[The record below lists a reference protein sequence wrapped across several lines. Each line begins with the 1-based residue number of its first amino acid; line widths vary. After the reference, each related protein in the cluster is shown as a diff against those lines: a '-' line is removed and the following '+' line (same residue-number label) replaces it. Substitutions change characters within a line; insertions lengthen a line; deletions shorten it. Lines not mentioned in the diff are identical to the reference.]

1 MENTMK
7 PQTIDRGRPPD
18 PPGAALDEVDLM
30 KLLENAMES
39 IGSGMQQDECLLLCQ
54 YASSITSGAIV
65 EIGSFQGRSTVLLGL
80 TSQHGHGVPVF
91 AVDPHVE
98 AVDVFGWTVG
108 SDDRAIFLQNLLRF
122 EVTDIVRPISLPSE
136 RSCKAWDGEISILW
150 IDGDHT
156 YEATKIDFEGWS
168 RFVPSGGLV
177 LFHDVNDP
185 EIGPFQVIGEILE
198 AGGYRELL
206 GINSLRVLQK
216 VDAGA

>member
-1 MENTMK
+1 MSASGWLTQGPRTVEFERLIADYLGVPEAVATDNCTTSL
-7 PQTIDRGRPPD
+7 QL
-18 PPGAALDEVDLM
+18 ALEMMGVRAGDE
-30 KLLENAMES
+30 
-39 IGSGMQQDECLLLCQ
+39 
-54 YASSITSGAIV
+54 
-65 EIGSFQGRSTVLLGL
+65 
-80 TSQHGHGVPVF
+80 VPVF

-98 AVDVFGWTVG
+98 AVDVFGWTVDP
-108 SDDRAIFLQNLLRF
+108 DDRAIFLQNLLRF

-136 RSCKAWDGEISILW
+136 RACKAWDGEISMLW

-156 YEATKIDFEGWS
+156 YEATKIDFKGWS

-177 LFHDVNDP
+177 LFHDANDP

-216 VDAGA
+216 VAAGA